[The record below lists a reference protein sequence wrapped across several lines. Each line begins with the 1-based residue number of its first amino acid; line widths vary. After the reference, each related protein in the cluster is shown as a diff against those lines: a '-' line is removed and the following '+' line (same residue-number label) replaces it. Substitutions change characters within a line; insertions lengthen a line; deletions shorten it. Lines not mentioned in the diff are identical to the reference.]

1 MCPFAFWTT
10 RFGQEEIGVFKDETI
25 VQHLSLSYGRTKSFP
40 SLSFHLNIKLRC
52 HKFCE
57 KLIRYS
63 QRNQS
68 GSWFSGGS
76 TWQKKTSF
84 VAVPFAWKNF
94 RLCKETRR
102 LRTDIAKRQYVKVDS
117 FYVFLGIYQENR
129 PHSSLEVRSMSL
141 LKKNNKYGEF
151 IVILWCTKS
160 QREQRGNGSL
170 LTAAHRHLTVFPL
183 TTK

>member
-141 LKKNNKYGEF
+141 LKKTMSM
-151 IVILWCTKS
+151 VS
-160 QREQRGNGSL
+160 SL
-170 LTAAHRHLTVFPL
+170 SFSGVRNHNVSSEATDPFYRRRTG
-183 TTK
+183 T